1 MCQSSQSGKVSG
13 LMHLKNPTG
22 HSASSEA
29 MCHGVKL
36 LSQEEAKL
44 QRAVLCP
51 EGGDATV
58 WKERRSGAPKPPVEV
73 AGSDSH
79 CDS

>member
-1 MCQSSQSGKVSG
+1 MCQSSQVGKVSG

-36 LSQEEAKL
+36 LSQGKAML
-44 QRAVLCP
+44 WRAVLRP

-58 WKERRSGAPKPPVEV
+58 WKEEIWGTPVEV

-79 CDS
+79 CDT